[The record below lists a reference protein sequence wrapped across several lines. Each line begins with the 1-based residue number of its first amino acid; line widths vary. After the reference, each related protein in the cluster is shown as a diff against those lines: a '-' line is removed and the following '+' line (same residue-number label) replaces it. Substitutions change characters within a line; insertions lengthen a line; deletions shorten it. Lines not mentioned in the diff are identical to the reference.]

1 MLWKLLT
8 WIDLK
13 SKLWLIGVILATVLS
28 FLIVG
33 TVTVTSVIYVSLV
46 VILSVSLY
54 YEWVMV
60 KQLAKEPEK
69 LKSKW
74 TLLMLIPGLVSLG
87 IIIYFFRLIYNA

>member
-1 MLWKLLT
+1 MLWKLPT

-13 SKLWLIGVILATVLS
+13 SKLWLIGVILATILS
-28 FLIVG
+28 FLIIG
-33 TVTVTSVIYVSLV
+33 TVTVTAVIYVSLV

-60 KQLAKEPEK
+60 KQIAKEPEK

-87 IIIYFFRLIYNA
+87 IIIYFFRLIFIA

>member
-1 MLWKLLT
+1 MLRKLLT

-13 SKLWLIGVILATVLS
+13 SKLWLIGVILATMLS

-33 TVTVTSVIYVSLV
+33 TVTVTAVIYVSLV

-69 LKSKW
+69 MKSKW

-87 IIIYFFRLIYNA
+87 IIIYFFRLIFIA

>member
-1 MLWKLLT
+1 MIWKLLS

-13 SKLWLIGVILATVLS
+13 SKLWLIGVVLVTLLT
-28 FLIVG
+28 FLVIG
-33 TVTVTSVIYVSLV
+33 TVTASAVIYVSLV
-46 VILSVSLY
+46 VVLTISLY

-60 KQLAKEPEK
+60 KQITKDPEK

-87 IIIYFFRLIYNA
+87 IIIYFFRLIFIA